1 MGRLDGCGSAAAA
14 AAAGIGVDVGVGVG
28 IGVNVGSYRLDIWP
42 ILRACMRTCACTAEH
57 EHAPVL
63 DLRVFR

>member
-14 AAAGIGVDVGVGVG
+14 AAAGVGVGVG
-28 IGVNVGSYRLDIWP
+28 IDVNVGSYRLDIWP
-42 ILRACMRTCACTAEH
+42 ILRVCMRTCACTAEH

>member
-1 MGRLDGCGSAAAA
+1 VGRLDGCGSAAAA
-14 AAAGIGVDVGVGVG
+14 AAAAGVGVGVG
-28 IGVNVGSYRLDIWP
+28 IDVNVGSYRLDIWP